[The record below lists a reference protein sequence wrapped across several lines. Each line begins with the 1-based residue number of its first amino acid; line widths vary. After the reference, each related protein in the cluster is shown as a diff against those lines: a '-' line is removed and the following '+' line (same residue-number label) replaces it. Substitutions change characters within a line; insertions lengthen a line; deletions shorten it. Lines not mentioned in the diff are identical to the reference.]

1 MSWGLSSGPA
11 LRCSGNRRQ
20 PGLSPSGRPA
30 IPRFLCPAPS
40 LEVQSQR
47 QDYSKAGDQA
57 DLGVRLELSLCSSLP
72 QLYEEVRL
80 TLEGCDVEGD
90 INGFIQSKSTG
101 REPPGK
107 ALLEGSICSQD

>member
-1 MSWGLSSGPA
+1 MKPKLS
-11 LRCSGNRRQ
+11 L
-20 PGLSPSGRPA
+20 
-30 IPRFLCPAPS
+30 APS
-40 LEVQSQR
+40 YL
-47 QDYSKAGDQA
+47 
-57 DLGVRLELSLCSSLP
+57 

-107 ALLEGSICSQD
+107 ARVVLLFRRTHSVPSTHTRRLTTSTPLIPAPRRQRPAAL